1 MENLK
6 KELWGA
12 WSLISYIELPVG
24 GSNSK
29 FPMGKNPKGLLSF
42 LEPSMLA
49 LQITTPEREHWSVMD
64 MQQVPEVE
72 LAASARTFLAV
83 SGNFRIHPK
92 LPVLTLEPEI
102 SSIPN
107 LIESALEYHFEL
119 ESDVLYLKSVE
130 PFLSGGTRANM
141 HLTWKRIPVS
151 SINHRKQRFVEL
163 ITGGKEEL
171 NRQLDIEI

>member
-1 MENLK
+1 MEKLK
-6 KELWGA
+6 KELLGA

-24 GSNSK
+24 GSDSK

-42 LEPSMLA
+42 LEPSILS
-49 LQITTPEREHWSVMD
+49 LQITAPEREHWSVMD
-64 MQQVPEVE
+64 MQQVPEAEV
-72 LAASARTFLAV
+72 AASARTFLAV
-83 SGNFRIHPK
+83 SGNYRIHPK
-92 LPVLTLEPEI
+92 LPVLTMQPEI

-107 LIESALEYHFEL
+107 LVESALEYHFEL

-130 PFLSGGTRANM
+130 PFLSAGTMTNM
-141 HLTWKRIPVS
+141 HLTWKRMPVS

-171 NRQLDIEI
+171 NKQLVVDI